1 MAQFPQ
7 NIFINYPPF
16 KGGRIPKEGLEANAF
31 PQIVLGDFGRSG
43 TDTDDTMM
51 LPLNVLGGESPENT
65 ELRLW
70 EDTYAAGSTLRRLCQ
85 AHLSYDYVDLGAPD
99 WNDRR
104 PDNIRMADLNARDG
118 SVPDYSDQLIDLLGN
133 FEYDGMETGVD
144 IIDLEDPLG
153 EVTATSRW
161 MVDTLYPAARDRVA
175 AYRNPPAGKPAGYF
189 DELDVSWTRPEAVTP
204 FVYNKRYAAHADGD
218 QDDED
223 DEDQDDE
230 NQDDEDQEDES
241 DENQGENKNDSEAV
255 RMRKLGSLEKWDDVK
270 PRYELRSLEFGC
282 PTVKPLKDQ
291 PPGAGGG
298 SDDEGA

>member
-16 KGGRIPKEGLEANAF
+16 KGGRTPKEGLEANAF

-118 SVPDYSDQLIDLLGN
+118 SVPDFSDQLVDLLGN

-204 FVYNKRYAAHADGD
+204 FMYNKRYAAHADGD

>member
-7 NIFINYPPF
+7 NVFINYPPF
-16 KGGRIPKEGLEANAF
+16 KGGRIPAAGLEANAL
-31 PQIVLGDFGRSG
+31 PQIVLGDFGRSA

-70 EDTYAAGSTLRRLCQ
+70 EDTYAVGSTLRRLCQ
-85 AHLSYDYVDLGAPD
+85 AHLSHDYVDLGAPD

-104 PDNIRMADLNARDG
+104 PDNIRMEDLNGRDG
-118 SVPDYSDQLIDLLGN
+118 SATEFSDQLVDLLGN
-133 FEYDGMETGVD
+133 FEYDGMETGVE

-153 EVTATSRW
+153 DVMANSRW

-175 AYRNPPAGKPAGYF
+175 AYRNPPGGRPAGYF

-204 FVYNKRYAAHADGD
+204 FVYNKRFAAAAAGADGD
-218 QDDED
+218 QEDEN
-223 DEDQDDE
+223 DE
-230 NQDDEDQEDES
+230 NQEEES
-241 DENQGENKNDSEAV
+241 GENQGEKKSDSEVV

-291 PPGAGGG
+291 PPGADGG
-298 SDDEGA
+298 SDDEGD